1 MNENREQL
9 LTILKFELKFLELGG
24 YSDAARY
31 KWRPRFIFED
41 SPTCPKNFDG
51 QSGSD
56 CQTLGR
62 DLFCVLYSLVPGERR
77 CDSTPCRHI
86 VLNDQGD
93 TIDSLY
99 RYGTEEEL
107 QTAIAG
113 WLKKIIRRLESEL
126 PAHFP
131 SKSALQTLRRSDSA
145 SF

>member
-1 MNENREQL
+1 MNENRERL
-9 LTILKFELKFLELGG
+9 LTILKFEFEFLEFGG

-51 QSGSD
+51 QSGSN

-62 DLFCVLYSLVPGERR
+62 NLFCVLYSLVPGERR

-93 TIDSLY
+93 TVDSLY
-99 RYGTEEEL
+99 RYGTGEEL
-107 QTAIAG
+107 QSAIAG

-126 PAHFP
+126 PDHL
-131 SKSALQTLRRSDSA
+131 SIGSEKNTLHKSASA
-145 SF
+145 SL

>member
-41 SPTCPKNFDG
+41 SPTCPKNIDG
-51 QSGSD
+51 QSGSN

-62 DLFCVLYSLVPGERR
+62 NSFCVLYSLVPGERR

-93 TIDSLY
+93 TVDSLY
-99 RYGTEEEL
+99 RYGAEEEL
-107 QTAIAG
+107 QSAIAG

-126 PAHFP
+126 PGHL
-131 SKSALQTLRRSDSA
+131 SLGSEKNTLHKSASL
-145 SF
+145 